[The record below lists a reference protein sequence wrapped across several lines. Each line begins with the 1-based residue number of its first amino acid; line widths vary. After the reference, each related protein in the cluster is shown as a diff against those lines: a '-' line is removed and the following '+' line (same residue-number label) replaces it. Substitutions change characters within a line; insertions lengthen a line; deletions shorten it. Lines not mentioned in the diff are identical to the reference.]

1 MKEIRY
7 ESTWIL
13 YFLFFQSLLYNIAS
27 FSSARILTSLV
38 TIVFI
43 QEEDAFTIHI
53 VKLVL
58 ETLLIISNEKLF
70 GFVDLLMIQVMHW
83 NLDQNQH
90 NFFHHLFLQRLFKQN
105 KLNPRLSDDRK
116 NYSLLYE
123 TLGAWRVVIIW
134 CTNTGNQ
141 NSQNAILK
149 TFKFCKVMVI

>member
-1 MKEIRY
+1 MKEIRS
-7 ESTWIL
+7 EKTWIL

-58 ETLLIISNEKLF
+58 QTLLIISTKSFL
-70 GFVDLLMIQVMHW
+70 GLSAHMIQVMHW
-83 NLDQNQH
+83 NLYQNQH
-90 NFFHHLFLQRLFKQN
+90 NFFHHLFLQWLLN
-105 KLNPRLSDDRK
+105 KKWIQDYRMIDKIIL
-116 NYSLLYE
+116 YFYE

-134 CTNTGNQ
+134 CTYNQ

-149 TFKFCKVMVI
+149 TFKFFKVMVI

>member
-1 MKEIRY
+1 MEEIRS

-13 YFLFFQSLLYNIAS
+13 YFLFFQSLLYNIVS
-27 FSSARILTSLV
+27 FSLARILTSLV

-58 ETLLIISNEKLF
+58 ETLLIICNKKLF

-83 NLDQNQH
+83 NLYQNQH
-90 NFFHHLFLQRLFKQN
+90 NFFHHLFLQWLFKQN
-105 KLNPRLSDDRK
+105 KLNPRLWDERQ

-134 CTNTGNQ
+134 CTYNQ

-149 TFKFCKVMVI
+149 TFKFFKVMVI

>member
-1 MKEIRY
+1 MKEIRS
-7 ESTWIL
+7 EKTWIL

-58 ETLLIISNEKLF
+58 ETLLIISTKSFL
-70 GFVDLLMIQVMHW
+70 GLSAHMIQVMHW
-83 NLDQNQH
+83 NLYQNQH
-90 NFFHHLFLQRLFKQN
+90 NFFHHLFLQWLLN
-105 KLNPRLSDDRK
+105 KKWIQDYRMIDKIIL
-116 NYSLLYE
+116 YFYE

-134 CTNTGNQ
+134 CTYNQ

-149 TFKFCKVMVI
+149 TFKFFKVMVI

>member
-1 MKEIRY
+1 MKEIRS
-7 ESTWIL
+7 ETTWIL

-27 FSSARILTSLV
+27 FSLARILTSLV
-38 TIVFI
+38 TIVFM

-58 ETLLIISNEKLF
+58 ETLLIISTKSFL
-70 GFVDLLMIQVMHW
+70 GLLICSWFNLWW
-83 NLDQNQH
+83 NLYQNQH

-105 KLNPRLSDDRK
+105 KLNPRLLDDRQ

-134 CTNTGNQ
+134 CTYNQ

-149 TFKFCKVMVI
+149 KFKFFKVRVI

>member
-1 MKEIRY
+1 MEEIRS

-58 ETLLIISNEKLF
+58 ETLLIISTKTFL
-70 GFVDLLMIQVMHW
+70 GLLICSW
-83 NLDQNQH
+83 
-90 NFFHHLFLQRLFKQN
+90 FKSCTGTYIKTNTISFNISFYNGYLN
-105 KLNPRLSDDRK
+105 KTNWNPRLWDERQ
-116 NYSLLYE
+116 NYSLLDE

-134 CTNTGNQ
+134 CTYHQ

-149 TFKFCKVMVI
+149 TFKFFKVMVI

>member
-1 MKEIRY
+1 MKEIRS
-7 ESTWIL
+7 EKTWIL

-43 QEEDAFTIHI
+43 QEEDALTIHI

-58 ETLLIISNEKLF
+58 ETLLIISTKSFL
-70 GFVDLLMIQVMHW
+70 GLSAHMIQVMHW
-83 NLDQNQH
+83 NLYQNQH
-90 NFFHHLFLQRLFKQN
+90 NFFHHLFLQWLLN
-105 KLNPRLSDDRK
+105 KKWIQDYRMIDKIIL
-116 NYSLLYE
+116 YFYE

-134 CTNTGNQ
+134 CTYNQ

-149 TFKFCKVMVI
+149 TFKFFKVMVI

>member
-1 MKEIRY
+1 MKEIRS
-7 ESTWIL
+7 EKTWIL

-58 ETLLIISNEKLF
+58 ETLLIISTKSFL
-70 GFVDLLMIQVMHW
+70 GLSAHMIQVMHW
-83 NLDQNQH
+83 NLYQNQH
-90 NFFHHLFLQRLFKQN
+90 NFFHHLFLQWLLN
-105 KLNPRLSDDRK
+105 KKWIQDYRMIDKIIL
-116 NYSLLYE
+116 YFYE
-123 TLGAWRVVIIW
+123 TLGAWRVVIFW
-134 CTNTGNQ
+134 CTYNQ

-149 TFKFCKVMVI
+149 TFKFFKVMVI

>member
-1 MKEIRY
+1 MKEIRS
-7 ESTWIL
+7 ETTWIL

-27 FSSARILTSLV
+27 FSLARILTSLV

-58 ETLLIISNEKLF
+58 ETLLIISTKSFL
-70 GFVDLLMIQVMHW
+70 GLLICSW
-83 NLDQNQH
+83 FKSCTGTYQNQH
-90 NFFHHLFLQRLFKQN
+90 NFFHHLFLQWLFKQN
-105 KLNPRLSDDRK
+105 KLNPRLWDERQ

-123 TLGAWRVVIIW
+123 TLGAWRVMIIW
-134 CTNTGNQ
+134 CTYNQ

-149 TFKFCKVMVI
+149 KFKFFKVRVI

>member
-1 MKEIRY
+1 MKEIRS
-7 ESTWIL
+7 EKTWIL

-58 ETLLIISNEKLF
+58 ETLLIISTKSFLGLSAHDSSHALELISKPAQFLSPSLF
-70 GFVDLLMIQVMHW
+70 TMVIKQKWIQDYRMIDKII
-83 NLDQNQH
+83 LY
-90 NFFHHLFLQRLFKQN
+90 F
-105 KLNPRLSDDRK
+105 
-116 NYSLLYE
+116 YE

-134 CTNTGNQ
+134 CTYNQ

-149 TFKFCKVMVI
+149 TLKFFKVMVI

>member
-1 MKEIRY
+1 MKEIRS
-7 ESTWIL
+7 ETTWIL

-27 FSSARILTSLV
+27 FSLVRILTSLV

-83 NLDQNQH
+83 NLYQNQH

-105 KLNPRLSDDRK
+105 KLNPRLWDERQ

-123 TLGAWRVVIIW
+123 TLGSWRVVIIW
-134 CTNTGNQ
+134 CTYNQ

-149 TFKFCKVMVI
+149 TFKFFKVMVI

>member
-1 MKEIRY
+1 MKEIRS
-7 ESTWIL
+7 ETTWIL

-27 FSSARILTSLV
+27 FSLVRILTSLV

-83 NLDQNQH
+83 NLYQNQH
-90 NFFHHLFLQRLFKQN
+90 NFFHHLFLQWLFKQN
-105 KLNPRLSDDRK
+105 KLNPRLWDERQ

-123 TLGAWRVVIIW
+123 TLGSWRVVIIW
-134 CTNTGNQ
+134 CTYNQ

-149 TFKFCKVMVI
+149 KFKFFKVRVI